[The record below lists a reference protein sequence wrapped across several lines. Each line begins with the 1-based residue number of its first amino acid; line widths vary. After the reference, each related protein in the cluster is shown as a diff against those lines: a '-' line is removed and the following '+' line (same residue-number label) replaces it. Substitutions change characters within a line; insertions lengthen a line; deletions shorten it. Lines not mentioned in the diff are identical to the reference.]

1 MPEDDPR
8 APLVVMVDET
18 FAAHYWPGENA
29 IGKRVN
35 VGGPDAP
42 WATVVGVAAR
52 VRRDGPRHTG
62 EPQVYV
68 PYFQSRIRTMN
79 IIVRTDGNGSHAAG
93 ALRRV
98 VSNLDAQLPVAQL
111 VNVEELAARVTAA
124 DRFNLLLVV
133 SFAGCALLLA
143 GVGLYGVI
151 SYIVTQ
157 STREIGIRIALGS
170 TQTAL
175 IRRLIV
181 RAGLWTFFGVGAG
194 LIAAAAVSR
203 ALSSLL
209 FQVSPV
215 DARTFAMAAAVTF
228 VIALVSTYL
237 PARRITNLDPVDAI
251 KA

>member
-1 MPEDDPR
+1 
-8 APLVVMVDET
+8 MVDET

-79 IIVRTDGNGSHAAG
+79 VIVRTDGNASHAAG

-111 VNVEELAARVTAA
+111 VDVEELAARVTAA

-181 RAGLWTFFGVGAG
+181 RAGTLDVFGGGSRAVCRRGRQPGALVAAVPG
-194 LIAAAAVSR
+194 QPRGRENVRDGGCRNLRDCARFHLSSRPENHPPRSRGRDQSLIA
-203 ALSSLL
+203 
-209 FQVSPV
+209 SP
-215 DARTFAMAAAVTF
+215 
-228 VIALVSTYL
+228 
-237 PARRITNLDPVDAI
+237 
-251 KA
+251 